1 MTKQSARA
9 AGQAEEAL
17 PSSRE
22 ATFVSS
28 ILKRIVSHNTKK
40 IFSSFRALEG
50 SFSRRGV
57 SCPIEQ
63 WREVSHQ
70 HKFSTLDKV
79 PAKSTNYF
87 QEVDILRGECSPL
100 SQTYL
105 HFGYFKICL
114 NSEIEDNDST
124 FFPNSMHNLSCPQT
138 KEVEHGRLGKR

>member
-1 MTKQSARA
+1 LTKQSARA

-100 SQTYL
+100 SPTYL

-114 NSEIEDNDST
+114 WIRKSKTTIQP
-124 FFPNSMHNLSCPQT
+124 FFPILCTTFRVP
-138 KEVEHGRLGKR
+138 RLKKSSTVV